1 MSNQFN
7 LAYATDLNEGLK
19 VVPILPVFIS
29 GDDQAHCFIISA
41 NRSGKEE
48 PLTGA
53 TVRGYFIR
61 PDDVTVTLD
70 GSVNDEGQAVLS
82 PNSACYKKQ
91 GRFHVFIRAT
101 IGGVKSTVFCGEG
114 RILLSAT
121 DSFIDEE
128 GIVPSLDDLLA
139 QVERIESAANNA
151 NTAADRAN
159 AAAERAE
166 NAKGET
172 GATPNLTIGTVET
185 LAAGSNATAT
195 ITGTAEDP
203 VLSLGIPKG
212 YDGVG
217 AVLSVNGKTGAV
229 VLTADDV
236 GYPVGAVYI
245 SAKPDSPASL
255 FGGTWERLKD
265 RFLLGAGD
273 TYAAG
278 TVGGEATHK
287 LTASEIPAHTH
298 NVLVGTTGTSG
309 DQCVAI
315 TNSTN
320 RSYVATTSVGSGA
333 AHNNMPPY
341 KVYYMWERVA

>member
-1 MSNQFN
+1 MSNNQFN
-7 LAYATDLNEGLK
+7 LAYATDLNEGLR

-48 PLTGA
+48 KLTGA

-61 PDDVTVTLD
+61 PDDVTITLE
-70 GSVNDEGQAVLS
+70 GSINEAGQAVLS
-82 PNSACYKKQ
+82 LNSSCYNKQ
-91 GRFHVFIRAT
+91 GRFQIVIRA
-101 IGGVKSTVFCGEG
+101 INGDVKSTVFCGEG

-121 DSFIDEE
+121 DSFIDDED
-128 GIVPSLDDLLA
+128 IVPSLDDLLA
-139 QVERIESAANNA
+139 QIANIEDAVN
-151 NTAADRAN
+151 RAN
-159 AAAERAE
+159 AAADKAN
-166 NAKGET
+166 NAVGP
-172 GATPNLTIGTVET
+172 TPNLTIGTVET
-185 LAAGSNATAT
+185 LDAGSNATAT

-315 TNSTN
+315 TTSTN
-320 RSYVATTSVGSGA
+320 RSYVATTSVGSSA

>member
-1 MSNQFN
+1 MSNNQFN

-29 GDDQAHCFIISA
+29 GDDKAHSFVITA
-41 NRSGKEE
+41 NRNGKDE

-61 PDDVTVTLD
+61 PDDVTITLE
-70 GSVNDEGQAVLS
+70 GSVNEAGQAVLS
-82 PNSACYKKQ
+82 LNSSCYNKQ
-91 GRFHVFIRAT
+91 GRFQIVIRA
-101 IGGVKSTVFCGEG
+101 IIDDVKSTIFCGDG
-114 RILLSAT
+114 HIRLSAT

-128 GIVPSLDDLLA
+128 DIVPSLDDLLA
-139 QVERIESAANNA
+139 QIATIEDAVN
-151 NTAADRAN
+151 RAN
-159 AAAERAE
+159 AAADKAN
-166 NAKGET
+166 NAVGP
-172 GATPNLTIGTVET
+172 TPNLTIGTVET

-195 ITGTAEDP
+195 ITGTPEDP

-217 AVLSVNGKTGAV
+217 AVLSVNGKTGEI